1 MLVDFFQTMR
11 DYRIP
16 CSIREYLD
24 LINAM
29 KSHLA
34 FASQEEFYQISRL
47 CLVKD
52 ERHFDK
58 FDKAFAHYFDGID
71 TLDSI
76 LTSAKGIPEEWMK
89 SEFERMF
96 SKEEMDEIESQG
108 GFDELMKKFRERL
121 EEQEKRHRG
130 GNKMIGTGGTSPFG
144 ADGFNPEGMRVEQ
157 GKSRHKKAIKVWE
170 ERNYRNLD
178 DNVELGIRNI
188 KVALRRLR
196 KFVRQGAE
204 EVLDLDDTISSTAS
218 NAGYLDIKLVPER
231 HNAVKVLLLFDI
243 GGTMDP
249 FVKICEELFSAA
261 RSEFKHMETF
271 YFHNCLY
278 ESVWKDNR
286 RRNNERTMTWD
297 LLRKYTKDYKVIF
310 IGDGMMAPYEVTHVG
325 GSVEHWNDEAGA
337 VWLQRVRDTF
347 DKVVWLNP
355 VPDSQWG
362 WSGSL
367 KAVRDIME
375 DDMYPL
381 TLNGLENAMRHL
393 TR

>member
-144 ADGFNPEGMRVEQ
+144 ADGFNPEGMRVKQ
-157 GKSRHKKAIKVWE
+157 GKSRHKKAVKVWE

-204 EVLDLDDTISSTAS
+204 EVLDLDDTISSTAA

>member
-96 SKEEMDEIESQG
+96 SKDEMDEIESQG

-170 ERNYRNLD
+170 KRNYRNLD

-261 RSEFKHMETF
+261 RTEFKHMETF

-381 TLNGLENAMRHL
+381 TLNGLEDAMRHL

>member
-11 DYRIP
+11 EYRIP

-24 LINAM
+24 LINAV
-29 KSHLA
+29 KHRLA
-34 FASQEEFYQISRL
+34 FADLDDFYQLSRI

-58 FDKAFAHYFDGID
+58 FDKAFAHYFKGID

-96 SKEEMDEIESQG
+96 SKEEMDAIEAQG

-144 ADGFNPEGMRVEQ
+144 NDGYNPEGMRVDQ
-157 GKSRHKKAIKVWE
+157 GRSRHKKAIKVWE
-170 ERNYRNLD
+170 KRNYRNLD
-178 DNVELGIRNI
+178 DDVELGIRNI

-204 EVLDLDDTISSTAS
+204 EVLDLDDTISATAN

-231 HNAVKVLLLFDI
+231 HNAVKVLLFFDI

-261 RSEFKHMETF
+261 RTEFKHMETF

-278 ESVWKDNR
+278 ESVWKDNI
-286 RRNNERTMTWD
+286 RRNHERTMTWD

-310 IGDGMMAPYEVTHVG
+310 VGDAMMAPYEVTHVG
-325 GSVEHWNDEAGA
+325 GSVEHWNDEAGN
-337 VWLQRVRDTF
+337 VWLQRVRETF

-355 VPDSQWG
+355 VPEDQWG

-367 KAVRDIME
+367 KAVRDIFEE
-375 DDMYPL
+375 DMFPL
-381 TLNGLENAMRHL
+381 TVNGLEDAMRQL

>member
-170 ERNYRNLD
+170 KRNYRNLD

-261 RSEFKHMETF
+261 RTEFKHMETF

-381 TLNGLENAMRHL
+381 TLNGLEDAMRHL

>member
-29 KSHLA
+29 RNHLA

-71 TLDSI
+71 TLDSV

-96 SKEEMDEIESQG
+96 SQEEMDEIESQG

-204 EVLDLDDTISSTAS
+204 EVLDLDDTISSTAA

-297 LLRKYTKDYKVIF
+297 ILRKYTKDYKVIF

-355 VPDSQWG
+355 VPDTQWG

-367 KAVRDIME
+367 KAIGEIME

-381 TLNGLENAMRHL
+381 TLNGLEGAMRHL

>member
-11 DYRIP
+11 EYKVP

-24 LINAM
+24 LMNAL
-29 KSHLA
+29 KNHLA
-34 FASQEEFYQISRL
+34 FADLDDFYQISRI

-58 FDKAFAHYFDGID
+58 FDKAFAHYFEGID
-71 TLDSI
+71 RLDEV
-76 LTSAKGIPEEWMK
+76 LTNATGVPEDWMK

-96 SKEEMDEIESQG
+96 SKEELDSIESQG
-108 GFDELMKKFRERL
+108 GFDELMKKFQERL
-121 EEQEKRHRG
+121 DEQEKRHRG

-144 ADGFNPEGMRVEQ
+144 ADGYNPEGMRVQ
-157 GKSRHKKAIKVWE
+157 QNKSRHKKAIKVWE

-178 DNVELGIRNI
+178 DDIELGIRNI

-196 KFVRQGAE
+196 KFARQGAAE
-204 EVLDLDDTISSTAS
+204 ELDLDDTIASTAS
-218 NAGYLDIKLVPER
+218 NAGFLDIKMVPER
-231 HNAVKVLLLFDI
+231 HNAVKVLIFFDI

-249 FVKICEELFSAA
+249 FVKVCEELFSAC
-261 RSEFKHMETF
+261 RTEFKHMESF

-286 RRNNERTMTWD
+286 RRGNERTNTWD
-297 LLRKYTKDYKVIF
+297 LLRKFSKDYKVIF
-310 IGDGMMAPYEVTHVG
+310 VGDAMMAPYEVTHVG
-325 GSVEHWNDEAGA
+325 GSVEHWNDEAGS
-337 VWLQRVRDTF
+337 VWLSRIKETF

-355 VPDSQWG
+355 VPDDQWG

-367 KAVRDIME
+367 NAVRTAM
-375 DDMYPL
+375 DDKMYPL
-381 TLNGLENAMRHL
+381 TINGLEKAMREL

>member
-1 MLVDFFQTMR
+1 MLVKFFQTMR
-11 DYRIP
+11 DYRVP

-24 LINAM
+24 LINAI
-29 KSHLA
+29 KHHLA
-34 FASQEEFYQISRL
+34 FADLDTFYQISRI

-58 FDKAFAHYFDGID
+58 FDKAFAHYFEGINR
-71 TLDSI
+71 LDEV
-76 LTSAKGIPEEWMK
+76 LMSAKGIPEEWMK
-89 SEFERMF
+89 SEFERLF
-96 SKEEMDEIESQG
+96 SKEELDAIESQG

-144 ADGFNPEGMRVEQ
+144 ADGFNPEGMRVQQ
-157 GKSRHKKAIKVWE
+157 GRSRHKSAIKVWE
-170 ERNYRNLD
+170 KRNYRNLD
-178 DNVELGIRNI
+178 DDVELGIRNI

-196 KFVRQGAE
+196 KFARQGSAE
-204 EVLDLDDTISSTAS
+204 ELDLDDTIHCTAN
-218 NAGYLDIKLVPER
+218 NAGFLDIKLVPER
-231 HNAVKVLLLFDI
+231 HNSVKVLIFFDI

-261 RSEFKHMETF
+261 RSEFKHMEAF

-286 RRNNERTMTWD
+286 RRGNERTKTWD
-297 LLRKYTKDYKVIF
+297 LLHKFSKDYKVIF
-310 IGDGMMAPYEVTHVG
+310 IGDAMMAPYEVTHVG

-337 VWLQRVRDTF
+337 VWLARMCDTF
-347 DKVVWLNP
+347 SKVAWLNP

-367 KAVRDIME
+367 TAIRDILGDNMF
-375 DDMYPL
+375 PL

-393 TR
+393 SR

>member
-144 ADGFNPEGMRVEQ
+144 ADGFNPEGMRVKQ
-157 GKSRHKKAIKVWE
+157 GKSRHKKAVKVWE

-218 NAGYLDIKLVPER
+218 NAGFLDIKLVPER

>member
-1 MLVDFFQTMR
+1 MLVDYFQTMR
-11 DYRIP
+11 EYKIP

-24 LINAM
+24 LISAI
-29 KSHLA
+29 KHRLA
-34 FASQEEFYQISRL
+34 FADLDDFYYLSRL

-58 FDKAFAHYFDGID
+58 FDKAFTHYFKGID

-76 LTSAKGIPEEWMK
+76 LTSAKGIPEDWMK

-96 SKEEMDEIESQG
+96 SKEEMDAIEAQG

-144 ADGFNPEGMRVEQ
+144 NDGYNPEGMRVDQ
-157 GKSRHKKAIKVWE
+157 GRSRHKKAIKVWE
-170 ERNYRNLD
+170 KRNYRNLD
-178 DNVELGIRNI
+178 DDVELGIRNI

-218 NAGYLDIKLVPER
+218 NAGFLDIKLVPER
-231 HNAVKVLLLFDI
+231 HNAVKVLLFFDI

-249 FVKICEELFSAA
+249 FVKTCEELFSAA

-278 ESVWKDNR
+278 ESVWKDNI
-286 RRNNERTMTWD
+286 RRNHERTMTWD

-310 IGDGMMAPYEVTHVG
+310 VGDAMMAPYEVTHVG

-337 VWLQRVRDTF
+337 TWLKRVQETF

-355 VPDSQWG
+355 VPDNQWG

-367 KAVRDIME
+367 KAVHEIME
-375 DDMYPL
+375 KQMYPL
-381 TLNGLENAMRHL
+381 TVNGLEDAMRQL

>member
-1 MLVDFFQTMR
+1 MLVDYFQTMR
-11 DYRIP
+11 EYKIP

-24 LINAM
+24 LISAI
-29 KSHLA
+29 KHRLA
-34 FASQEEFYQISRL
+34 FADLDDFYHLSRL

-58 FDKAFAHYFDGID
+58 FDKAFAHYFKGID

-76 LTSAKGIPEEWMK
+76 LTSAKGIPEDWMK

-96 SKEEMDEIESQG
+96 SKEEMDAIEAQG

-144 ADGFNPEGMRVEQ
+144 NDGFNPEGMRVDQ
-157 GKSRHKKAIKVWE
+157 GRSRHKKAIKVWE
-170 ERNYRNLD
+170 KRNYRNLD
-178 DNVELGIRNI
+178 DDVVLGIRNI

-204 EVLDLDDTISSTAS
+204 EVLDLDDTISATAN

-231 HNAVKVLLLFDI
+231 HNAVKVLLFFDI

-249 FVKICEELFSAA
+249 FVKTCEELFSAA

-278 ESVWKDNR
+278 ESVWKDNI
-286 RRNNERTMTWD
+286 RRNHQRTMTWD

-310 IGDGMMAPYEVTHVG
+310 IGDAMMAPYEVTHVG
-325 GSVEHWNDEAGA
+325 GSVEHWNDESGA
-337 VWLQRVRDTF
+337 TWLKRVQETF

-355 VPDSQWG
+355 VPDDQWG

-367 KAVRDIME
+367 KAIHEIME
-375 DDMYPL
+375 DNMFPL
-381 TLNGLENAMRHL
+381 TVNGLEDAMRQL

>member
-1 MLVDFFQTMR
+1 MLVDYFQTMR
-11 DYRIP
+11 EYKIP

-24 LINAM
+24 LISAI
-29 KSHLA
+29 KHRLA
-34 FASQEEFYQISRL
+34 FADLDDFYYLSRL

-58 FDKAFAHYFDGID
+58 FDKAFAHYFKGID

-76 LTSAKGIPEEWMK
+76 LTSAKGIPEDWMK
-89 SEFERMF
+89 SEFELMF
-96 SKEEMDEIESQG
+96 SKEEMDAIEAQG

-144 ADGFNPEGMRVEQ
+144 NDGFNPEGMRVDQ
-157 GKSRHKKAIKVWE
+157 GRSRHKKAIKVWE
-170 ERNYRNLD
+170 KRNYRNLD
-178 DNVELGIRNI
+178 DDVELGIRNI

-218 NAGYLDIKLVPER
+218 NAGFLDIKLVPER
-231 HNAVKVLLLFDI
+231 HNAVKVLLFFDI

-261 RSEFKHMETF
+261 RTEFKHMETY

-278 ESVWKDNR
+278 ESVWKDNI
-286 RRNNERTMTWD
+286 RRNHERTMTWD

-310 IGDGMMAPYEVTHVG
+310 VGDAMMAPYEVTHVG

-337 VWLQRVRDTF
+337 VWLQRVRETF

-355 VPDSQWG
+355 VPEDQWG

-367 KAVRDIME
+367 NAVRDIFEE
-375 DDMYPL
+375 DMFPL
-381 TLNGLENAMRHL
+381 TVNGLEDAMRQL